1 MTEWNGAKVK
11 ALLAAMHEQYSS
23 FSSNAFTNNHLWKVI
38 ARQLSKNGGTQF
50 TWEAVHKKWQNLKD
64 R

>member
-1 MTEWNGAKVK
+1 VK
-11 ALLAAMHEQYSS
+11 ALLAAMHEQYSG